1 MFSITFAERYRLLGF
16 MVEAQTSTD
25 FLLNDEITLKE
36 NNFISKN
43 RTIKSKDYFELFFP
57 FGTSDEMSYTVT
69 NSKVKK
75 EKFNRE

>member
-1 MFSITFAERYRLLGF
+1 MNIKITVLKSIIH
-16 MVEAQTSTD
+16 
-25 FLLNDEITLKE
+25 LNDEITLKE

-57 FGTSDEMSYTVT
+57 FGTNDEMSYTVT

-75 EKFNRE
+75 EKV

>member
-1 MFSITFAERYRLLGF
+1 MNIKITVLKSIIH
-16 MVEAQTSTD
+16 
-25 FLLNDEITLKE
+25 LNDEITLKE

-57 FGTSDEMSYTVT
+57 FGTNVEMSYTVT